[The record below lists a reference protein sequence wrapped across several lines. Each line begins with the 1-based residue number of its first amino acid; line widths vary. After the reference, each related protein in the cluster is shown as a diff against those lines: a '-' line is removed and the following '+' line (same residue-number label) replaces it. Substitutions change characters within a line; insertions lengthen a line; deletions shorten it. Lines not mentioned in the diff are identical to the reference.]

1 MRTLLL
7 AMGLALVAG
16 AAFAASPPYHLSRA
30 QALLRSNPPQLK
42 EAIAEA
48 RLSIAQE
55 LADNPQDVAGAWA
68 FIGSL
73 YQRLGQPAQAE
84 QAYRK
89 AWPALR
95 DTERGRYAGLQLA
108 RLFAAR
114 KEYDRALALCS
125 EVLPLMKNE
134 VELHNFSN
142 TRLSICLAAGRREQA
157 VRQFEWAAWRKLDSA
172 MTSHACSIISR
183 LAETKPPDSAQLVDR
198 MFARLPAKAVTPL
211 LFAVRARFDRAIG
224 RPAAALKWLEPALAN
239 AKQRD
244 SWLSDAHFEAGL
256 TYESL
261 KDAAAANKH
270 FNQVLALAETGDP
283 YAKALVDF
291 SRLHIA
297 YCNRGMTGVK
307 PGVPPAPGSN
317 PLAAGGAK
325 VQ

>member
-16 AAFAASPPYHLSRA
+16 AAFAAGPNHFSRA
-30 QALLRSNPPQLK
+30 QALFGCEHPQAK
-42 EAIAEA
+42 EAIAQM

-55 LADNPQDVAGAWA
+55 IGSNRRNLAIAWI
-68 FIGSL
+68 FIGDAYRYL
-73 YQRLGQPAQAE
+73 RQPVQAE

-108 RLFAAR
+108 RLFAGR

-125 EVLPLMKNE
+125 EVLSYMKAE
-134 VELHNFSN
+134 YELCNFSF
-142 TRLSICLAAGRREQA
+142 TRLTICMAAGRREQA

-198 MFARLPAKAVTPL
+198 MFTRLPADAVTL
-211 LFAVRARFDRAIG
+211 QLFAVRAQFDRVIG

-244 SWLSDAHFEAGL
+244 SWAAKAHFQAGL

-261 KDAAAANKH
+261 NDAARATKH
-270 FNQVLALAETGDP
+270 FNQVLALAAAGDP
-283 YAKALVDF
+283 CAKGLVALG
-291 SRLHIA
+291 RLHVA
-297 YCNRGMTGVK
+297 WRNREMTGVK
-307 PGVPPAPGSN
+307 PGLPPRPT
-317 PLAAGGAK
+317 
-325 VQ
+325 